1 MIFLETFL
9 VNLIKSQRIFAIIC
23 YYLKYLVSK
32 FRILVHKRTIL
43 AWKLIFCSTLST
55 FRPKCP
61 KTNGYNQTKNKLSLI
76 MYFGNPKF
84 WKCLGYNYDWLS
96 IPPLDENLLFQTL
109 PEENQNLFIS
119 TNWHEEKTR
128 FWNWLLE
135 KSKKILTNW
144 ILCAYDVKSF
154 SWPRIQGAG
163 QLVVHLI
170 QCETSCNLIR
180 KCTLNAC

>member
-61 KTNGYNQTKNKLSLI
+61 KTNGNNQTKNKLSLI
-76 MYFGNPKF
+76 IYFGNPKF
-84 WKCLGYNYDWLS
+84 WKCLGYSYDWLS
-96 IPPLDENLLFQTL
+96 IPPLDENLLFRTFVHWYKEPLQQKRQQVGT
-109 PEENQNLFIS
+109 
-119 TNWHEEKTR
+119 TNYDNK
-128 FWNWLLE
+128 LE
-135 KSKKILTNW
+135 LQKR
-144 ILCAYDVKSF
+144 Y
-154 SWPRIQGAG
+154 PR
-163 QLVVHLI
+163 L
-170 QCETSCNLIR
+170 
-180 KCTLNAC
+180 

>member
-76 MYFGNPKF
+76 IYFGNPKF
-84 WKCLGYNYDWLS
+84 WKCLGYSYDWLS
-96 IPPLDENLLFQTL
+96 IPPPDENLLFRTFVQCGR
-109 PEENQNLFIS
+109 
-119 TNWHEEKTR
+119 W
-128 FWNWLLE
+128 
-135 KSKKILTNW
+135 KSKDFCIPISIFRGECCKRAVKNW
-144 ILCAYDVKSF
+144 AFLEFRVNF
-154 SWPRIQGAG
+154 
-163 QLVVHLI
+163 
-170 QCETSCNLIR
+170 
-180 KCTLNAC
+180 

>member
-61 KTNGYNQTKNKLSLI
+61 KTNGNNPTKNKLSLI
-76 MYFGNPKF
+76 IYFGNPKF
-84 WKCLGYNYDWLS
+84 WKCLGYSYDWLS
-96 IPPLDENLLFQTL
+96 IPPLDENLLFRTFVHWVTL
-109 PEENQNLFIS
+109 LLPKKLVSKGAMLF
-119 TNWHEEKTR
+119 
-128 FWNWLLE
+128 LAY
-135 KSKKILTNW
+135 ILS
-144 ILCAYDVKSF
+144 SF
-154 SWPRIQGAG
+154 SQ
-163 QLVVHLI
+163 
-170 QCETSCNLIR
+170 
-180 KCTLNAC
+180 

>member
-76 MYFGNPKF
+76 IYFGNPKF
-84 WKCLGYNYDWLS
+84 WKCLGYSYDWLS
-96 IPPLDENLLFQTL
+96 IPPLDENLLFRTFVHWQFAPTDCKS
-109 PEENQNLFIS
+109 NQITAFCVY
-119 TNWHEEKTR
+119 
-128 FWNWLLE
+128 F
-135 KSKKILTNW
+135 
-144 ILCAYDVKSF
+144 
-154 SWPRIQGAG
+154 
-163 QLVVHLI
+163 
-170 QCETSCNLIR
+170 SCNWDVNI
-180 KCTLNAC
+180 CSVCFSTF

>member
-76 MYFGNPKF
+76 IYFGNPKF

-96 IPPLDENLLFQTL
+96 IPPPDENLLFCTFVHCGEVQRRTIKHFKQNRPFLVFERDQSTAVACSIFLMFFQTSQVIFAICHFVMIFL
-109 PEENQNLFIS
+109 KDIIWQ
-119 TNWHEEKTR
+119 
-128 FWNWLLE
+128 LL
-135 KSKKILTNW
+135 
-144 ILCAYDVKSF
+144 
-154 SWPRIQGAG
+154 
-163 QLVVHLI
+163 
-170 QCETSCNLIR
+170 
-180 KCTLNAC
+180 

>member
-76 MYFGNPKF
+76 IYFGNPKF
-84 WKCLGYNYDWLS
+84 WKCLGYSYDWLS
-96 IPPLDENLLFQTL
+96 IPPLDENLLFRTFVHCLNIHKYAFEFWQIFDWFWRFFRVNNVHIKSEKLFWTSHL
-109 PEENQNLFIS
+109 KENRILDF
-119 TNWHEEKTR
+119 WHLKVSQR
-128 FWNWLLE
+128 NKFL
-135 KSKKILTNW
+135 KIEASHRHW
-144 ILCAYDVKSF
+144 
-154 SWPRIQGAG
+154 
-163 QLVVHLI
+163 
-170 QCETSCNLIR
+170 
-180 KCTLNAC
+180 

>member
-76 MYFGNPKF
+76 IYFGNPKF
-84 WKCLGYNYDWLS
+84 WKCLGYSYDWLS
-96 IPPLDENLLFQTL
+96 IPPLDENLLFRTFVQWWSWQWSFL
-109 PEENQNLFIS
+109 NN
-119 TNWHEEKTR
+119 R
-128 FWNWLLE
+128 WNICIKWLSSYAALQ
-135 KSKKILTNW
+135 KL
-144 ILCAYDVKSF
+144 
-154 SWPRIQGAG
+154 
-163 QLVVHLI
+163 
-170 QCETSCNLIR
+170 
-180 KCTLNAC
+180 

>member
-61 KTNGYNQTKNKLSLI
+61 KANGNNQTKNKLSLI
-76 MYFGNPKF
+76 IYFGNPKF

-96 IPPLDENLLFQTL
+96 IPPPDENLLFRT
-109 PEENQNLFIS
+109 FVYCA
-119 TNWHEEKTR
+119 
-128 FWNWLLE
+128 E
-135 KSKKILTNW
+135 KSKCQVAFLNLDFFVW
-144 ILCAYDVKSF
+144 YFLCLETLVKNTKLLHMC
-154 SWPRIQGAG
+154 A
-163 QLVVHLI
+163 
-170 QCETSCNLIR
+170 
-180 KCTLNAC
+180 

>member
-1 MIFLETFL
+1 MLFFKNIFTIWYFCPFWDTLVHFEQILSAQAPLCKTLLFLETFL

-61 KTNGYNQTKNKLSLI
+61 KTNGNNQTKNKLSLI
-76 MYFGNPKF
+76 IYFGNPKF

-96 IPPLDENLLFQTL
+96 IPPPDENLLFRTFVHCH
-109 PEENQNLFIS
+109 PLFYHVI
-119 TNWHEEKTR
+119 T
-128 FWNWLLE
+128 
-135 KSKKILTNW
+135 
-144 ILCAYDVKSF
+144 A
-154 SWPRIQGAG
+154 
-163 QLVVHLI
+163 
-170 QCETSCNLIR
+170 
-180 KCTLNAC
+180 

>member
-76 MYFGNPKF
+76 IYFGNPKF
-84 WKCLGYNYDWLS
+84 WKCLGYSYDWLS
-96 IPPLDENLLFQTL
+96 IPPLDKNLLFRTFVHWFVIIIII
-109 PEENQNLFIS
+109 N
-119 TNWHEEKTR
+119 R
-128 FWNWLLE
+128 
-135 KSKKILTNW
+135 
-144 ILCAYDVKSF
+144 
-154 SWPRIQGAG
+154 
-163 QLVVHLI
+163 QLATAQRYEIANFRPVGVY
-170 QCETSCNLIR
+170 
-180 KCTLNAC
+180 

>member
-76 MYFGNPKF
+76 IYFGNPKF
-84 WKCLGYNYDWLS
+84 WKCLGYSYDWLS
-96 IPPLDENLLFQTL
+96 IPPLDENLLFRTFVHWTTL
-109 PEENQNLFIS
+109 QKESQRNQLLFYLHLYFKAIS
-119 TNWHEEKTR
+119 
-128 FWNWLLE
+128 
-135 KSKKILTNW
+135 
-144 ILCAYDVKSF
+144 
-154 SWPRIQGAG
+154 GANFKNG
-163 QLVVHLI
+163 
-170 QCETSCNLIR
+170 EADSCF
-180 KCTLNAC
+180 